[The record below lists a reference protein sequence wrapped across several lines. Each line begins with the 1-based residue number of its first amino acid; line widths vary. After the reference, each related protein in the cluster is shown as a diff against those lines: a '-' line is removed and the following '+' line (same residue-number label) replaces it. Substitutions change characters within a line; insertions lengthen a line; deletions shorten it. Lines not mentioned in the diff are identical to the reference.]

1 MNYGNYVLRAC
12 IFIAASCIL
21 LKMRIK
27 FVVIGFLICF
37 LFLSVHPFGF
47 AAQAGKEPAAV
58 TVKVGKHANYVRI
71 VFSAP
76 EEYIQKASVILSG
89 SNVIKVDFQSAVV
102 IKAVQKAEK
111 VILKTDVPVEMT
123 GGVKII
129 AKSSSCAFTVDN
141 LDDIDVSKLSSPSR
155 LVIDAY
161 IGKPSS
167 GDSFQEA
174 DIAFESFA
182 IDAGHGG
189 YDTGMKGRNFTE
201 KETTL
206 SVAKELAHA
215 LGKKGK
221 KVFLTRKGDQTLTIK
236 ERIKAVNLRSPEIFI
251 SIHVSS
257 KNELSIYT
265 APKIKGQKG
274 RKPEGSPEGLEQ
286 TAKTDAV
293 AEIDK
298 NIANAAAQ
306 AIKSELGINVKHER
320 LPLPVIA
327 YINAPA
333 VLIELPNPE
342 KFNYDRKNRERL
354 VNALLRVIGYSAR
367 SKE

>member
-1 MNYGNYVLRAC
+1 
-12 IFIAASCIL
+12 
-21 LKMRIK
+21 MRIK
-27 FVVIGFLICF
+27 FVVIEFLICF
-37 LFLSVHPFGF
+37 LFLSVHSSGF
-47 AAQAGKEPAAV
+47 AAQSGKEPATV
-58 TVKVGKHANYVRI
+58 TVKAGKHANYVRI

-102 IKAVQKAEK
+102 IKAAQKGSEK
-111 VILKTDVPVEMT
+111 IILKPDVPVEMT
-123 GGVKII
+123 GGVKIT
-129 AKSSSCAFTVDN
+129 AKSSSCALTVDN

-167 GDSFQEA
+167 AYSLQEG

-182 IDAGHGG
+182 VDAGHGG
-189 YDTGMKGRNFTE
+189 YDMGMKGRNFTE

-206 SVAKELAHA
+206 SIAKELANTLA
-215 LGKKGK
+215 KKGK
-221 KVFLTRKGDQTLTIK
+221 KVFLTRKADQTLTIK
-236 ERIKAVNLRSPEIFI
+236 DRIKAVNLRSPEIFI
-251 SIHVSS
+251 SIHLSS
-257 KNELSIYT
+257 KNELNIYT
-265 APKIKGQKG
+265 SPKIKGRKG
-274 RKPEGSPEGLEQ
+274 KTEEIPEAPEQAAGIP
-286 TAKTDAV
+286 A

-298 NIANAAAQ
+298 NAVNAAAQ
-306 AIKSELGINVKHER
+306 AIKSELGINVRHER

-327 YINAPA
+327 HVNAPA

-354 VNALLRVIGYSAR
+354 INALLKVIGYSAR
-367 SKE
+367 GKE

>member
-1 MNYGNYVLRAC
+1 
-12 IFIAASCIL
+12 
-21 LKMRIK
+21 MRKK
-27 FVVIGFLICF
+27 FVGICFLICF
-37 LFLSVHPFGF
+37 LFLSVHSSGF
-47 AAQAGKEPAAV
+47 AAQSGKEPAAV

-102 IKAVQKAEK
+102 IKAAQKGSEK
-111 VILKTDVPVEMT
+111 VILKSDVSVDMT

-189 YDTGMKGRNFTE
+189 YDTGMKGKNFVE

-221 KVFLTRKGDQTLTIK
+221 KVFFTRKADQTLTIR
-236 ERIKAVNLRSPEIFI
+236 ERVKAVNLRSPEIFI

-257 KNELSIYT
+257 RNELSIYT

-274 RKPEGSPEGLEQ
+274 RKPEGSPEGVEQ

-354 VNALLRVIGYSAR
+354 INALLKVIGYSAR
-367 SKE
+367 GKE

>member
-1 MNYGNYVLRAC
+1 M
-12 IFIAASCIL
+12 
-21 LKMRIK
+21 
-27 FVVIGFLICF
+27 
-37 LFLSVHPFGF
+37 
-47 AAQAGKEPAAV
+47 
-58 TVKVGKHANYVRI
+58 KVGKHANYVRI

-102 IKAVQKAEK
+102 IKAAQKGSGK
-111 VILKTDVPVEMT
+111 VILKTDAPVEMT
-123 GGVKII
+123 GGVKIV
-129 AKSSSCAFTVDN
+129 AKGSSCAFTVDN

-167 GDSFQEA
+167 GYPFQEAA

-206 SVAKELAHA
+206 SIAKELANT

-236 ERIKAVNLRSPEIFI
+236 ERIKAVNLRSSEVFI

-257 KNELSIYT
+257 RNELSIYT
-265 APKIKGQKG
+265 SSKVKGQKG
-274 RKPEGSPEGLEQ
+274 RTEGIQEALEQ
-286 TAKTDAV
+286 TSKTSAS

-298 NIANAAAQ
+298 NVADAAAQ
-306 AIKSELGINVKHER
+306 AIKSEIGINVRHER
-320 LPLPVIA
+320 LPLPIIA
-327 YINAPA
+327 HVNAPA

-354 VNALLRVIGYSAR
+354 INALLKVIGYSAR
-367 SKE
+367 GKE

>member
-1 MNYGNYVLRAC
+1 
-12 IFIAASCIL
+12 
-21 LKMRIK
+21 MRRK

-37 LFLSVHPFGF
+37 LFLSVHSFGF
-47 AAQAGKEPAAV
+47 AAQSGKEPVAI
-58 TVKVGKHANYVRI
+58 TVKAGKHAKYVRI

-76 EEYIQKASVILSG
+76 EEYIQKASVILAEN
-89 SNVIKVDFQSAVV
+89 NVIKVDFQSAVV
-102 IKAVQKAEK
+102 ITAVQKTGK
-111 VILKTDVPVEMT
+111 VILKTDTPVEMT
-123 GGVKII
+123 GGVKIV
-129 AKSSSCAFTVDN
+129 AKNNNCAFTVDN

-167 GDSFQEA
+167 GYPFQEA

-182 IDAGHGG
+182 VDAGHGG

-206 SVAKELAHA
+206 SIAKELANT

-236 ERIKAVNLRSPEIFI
+236 ERIKAVNLRSSEIFI

-257 KNELSIYT
+257 RNELSIYT
-265 APKIKGQKG
+265 SPKIKGQKG
-274 RKPEGSPEGLEQ
+274 RTEGIQEALEQ
-286 TAKTDAV
+286 TAKTSAS

-298 NIANAAAQ
+298 NVADAAAQ
-306 AIKSELGINVKHER
+306 AIKSEIGINVRHER
-320 LPLPVIA
+320 LPLPIIA
-327 YINAPA
+327 HVNAPA
-333 VLIELPNPE
+333 VLIELPSPE

-354 VNALLRVIGYSAR
+354 INALLKVIGYSAR
-367 SKE
+367 GKE